1 MFFGTEVFLNY
12 GPLFLGQRIGW
23 KQLLAWESN
32 CKNSE
37 RGQKKM
43 TKLKQKR
50 PPGLILFHTFKLIA
64 LIRQDRVRGR
74 EILLGNCVVCIINV
88 ALV

>member
-1 MFFGTEVFLNY
+1 
-12 GPLFLGQRIGW
+12 
-23 KQLLAWESN
+23 
-32 CKNSE
+32 
-37 RGQKKM
+37 M
-43 TKLKQKR
+43 TKLKQKK

-74 EILLGNCVVCIINV
+74 EILLGNYVVCIINV